1 MTSLNELQH
10 IRDQYSCL
18 CDDTASYEKFLIPTR
33 GSGMY
38 AWCMGDDEPY
48 IDLVMGYSSLNF
60 GHNNPEIVTA
70 AKNALDKLIH
80 IHSFNTEGKLLLSK
94 LLVEELDTNERYGVY
109 FDVSGSNV
117 VSVAVR
123 IARHYTRKRKVV
135 SFTGGFHGATNVIS
149 AGLTDDDILNKDQY
163 LFNEFEKDVI
173 RIEYPDRRIAGSSI
187 TAINKLSKIAREHDI
202 AAVVIEPVLGAGGF
216 IFPEEDFLL
225 QLRELTKSNSVLLI
239 SDEIQVGMGR
249 LGYLYASKRYGI
261 VPDIILLAKSLAG
274 GIYPLSAFIC
284 RSELYKVVPSKGSAF
299 HTTFNNSPFGTRVAY
314 EVLKIAKSKGWFDN
328 ALVTGPYLLKEL
340 EFLDQSEFI
349 SGLRGD
355 GMALAFDIVKPASYT
370 AITEHELPN
379 IFVNICLER
388 KLIVA
393 LSGKRSN
400 TIKITPPINLTLSE
414 CDIIISRL
422 KECFMEFSNRLLK
435 K

>member
-1 MTSLNELQH
+1 MKSLNELQN
-10 IRDQYSCL
+10 IRNQYTCL
-18 CDDTASYEKFLIPTR
+18 CDDTVSYEKFLIPTQ

-38 AWCMGDDEPY
+38 VWCMGDDDPY

-60 GHNNPEIVTA
+60 GHNNREVVAA

-94 LLVEELDTNERYGVY
+94 LLIEELNTNESFGVY

-117 VSVAVR
+117 VSVAIRV
-123 IARHYTRKRKVV
+123 ARHYTKNRKVV
-135 SFTGGFHGATNVIS
+135 SFIGGFHGATNVTS

-173 RIEYPDRRIAGSSI
+173 RIEFPDRRIAGSSLS
-187 TAINKLSKIAREHDI
+187 AIDKLTKLIREADI
-202 AAVVIEPVLGAGGF
+202 AAVIIEPVLGAGGF

-225 QLRELTKSNSVLLI
+225 QLRELTRANGVILI

-274 GIYPLSAFIC
+274 GIYPLSALIC
-284 RSELYKVVPSKGSAF
+284 KSELYSVVPSKGSAF
-299 HTTFNNSPFGTRVAY
+299 HTTFNNSPFGSRLAY
-314 EVLKIAKSKGWFDN
+314 DVLCLAKSKGWFEN
-328 ALVTGPYLLKEL
+328 ALVTGQYLLREL
-340 EFLDQSEFI
+340 AFLDESEFI

-370 AITEHELPN
+370 AMTERELPKL
-379 IFVNICLER
+379 FVNTCLER
-388 KLIVA
+388 KLIVCT
-393 LSGKRSN
+393 SGKRGN
-400 TIKITPPINLTLSE
+400 TIKITPPINLTIPE
-414 CDIIISRL
+414 CQVIIGRL
-422 KECFMEFSNRLLK
+422 KECFVAFSDKALLV
-435 K
+435 